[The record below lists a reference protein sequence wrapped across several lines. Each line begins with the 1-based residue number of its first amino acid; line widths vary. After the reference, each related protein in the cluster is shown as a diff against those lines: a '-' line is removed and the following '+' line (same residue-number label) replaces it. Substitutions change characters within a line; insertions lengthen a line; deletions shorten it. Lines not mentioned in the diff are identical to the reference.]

1 MKKWLILGFLLVLI
15 SCSGTKEEETVPK
28 DSVLTESQMV
38 DVLYDMY
45 LTEAFIR
52 QKERDGQNNIY
63 YTEHYYDLMF
73 EKHQID
79 TLILKRS
86 YQYYAHKPELLKE
99 MNQKALDSLIIL
111 ETNIGSIQ
119 E

>member
-1 MKKWLILGFLLVLI
+1 MKKWLILVFLMALI
-15 SCSGTKEEETVPK
+15 SCSGTKEEESVSM

-38 DVLYDMY
+38 GVLYDMY

-52 QKERDGQNNIY
+52 QKEREGQNNIY
-63 YTEHYYDLMF
+63 YTEHYYDLLF

-99 MNQKALDSLIIL
+99 MNQKALDSLIVL
-111 ETNIGSIQ
+111 ETNNGSVQ